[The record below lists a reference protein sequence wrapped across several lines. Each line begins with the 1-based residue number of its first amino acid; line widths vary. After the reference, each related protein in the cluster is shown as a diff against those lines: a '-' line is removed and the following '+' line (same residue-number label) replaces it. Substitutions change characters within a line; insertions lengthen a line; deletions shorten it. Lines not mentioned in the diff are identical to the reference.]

1 MNKIKVGIIGI
12 GHMGQY
18 HLNVAISIP
27 KLELVGVYDN
37 DKNRLNEISQKFM
50 IKPYEN
56 MEDLIN
62 DSEALIIAVPTKY
75 HYEIGKKC
83 LEAGK
88 HILLEKPMT
97 ETVEQAKD
105 LVELANQKGLI
116 LQVGHVERFNGA
128 ILEIKKIIDKPFFIE
143 TKRLSPFNPRIKD
156 VGVVLDLMIHDLD
169 IILNLI
175 DSPIQSIHAK
185 GIKAFSDFEDIAIAL
200 IQFESGP
207 IASLIASRAT
217 QNKIRILTI
226 TQEKSYVVLDFATQD
241 IDIHRM
247 ASSAYLMTKEEL
259 KYKQESFVEK
269 IFVHKDNPLK
279 LEQIHFI
286 NCCLGIEE
294 PHVSNEKDILTLSYA
309 YKILEEIHK
318 NINNQVIQL

>member
-1 MNKIKVGIIGI
+1 MKLGIIGI

-18 HLNVAISIP
+18 HVNVAVSIP
-27 KLELVGVYDN
+27 KLEVIGVYDVDQN
-37 DKNRLNEISQKFM
+37 KLKDISQKYFV
-50 IKPYEN
+50 KPYEN
-56 MEDLIN
+56 LDDLIQ
-62 DSEALIIAVPTKY
+62 DSEAIIIAVPTKL

-88 HILLEKPMT
+88 HILLEKPIT
-97 ETVEQAKD
+97 ETVEQAKEI
-105 LVELANQKGLI
+105 VELAEQKGLI

-128 ILEIKKIIDKPFFIE
+128 ILEIKKIIEKPFFVE
-143 TKRLSPFNPRIKD
+143 TKRLSPFNPRIQD

-175 DSPIQSIHAK
+175 PLPIKSINAR
-185 GIKAFSDFEDIAIAL
+185 GIRAFSNFEDIAIAT
-200 IQFESGP
+200 IQFESGT
-207 IASLIASRAT
+207 IANLIASRVT
-217 QNKIRILTI
+217 QNKIRTLTI

-241 IDIHRM
+241 IHIHRM
-247 ASSAYLMTKEEL
+247 ASSAYLMAREEL

-286 NCCLGIEE
+286 NCCMGIEE
-294 PHVSNEKDILTLSYA
+294 PNVPNIQNILTLTYA
-309 YKILEEIHK
+309 NKILEDIYK
-318 NINNQVIQL
+318 NFVQND

>member
-1 MNKIKVGIIGI
+1 MEKIKVGIIGI

-18 HLNVAISIP
+18 HVNVAISIP
-27 KLELVGVYDN
+27 KIELVGIFDT
-37 DKNRLNEISQKFM
+37 DTQRLNEISEKFY
-50 IKPYEN
+50 IKGYQNLDE
-56 MEDLIN
+56 LIN

-97 ETVEQAKD
+97 ETIEQAEE
-105 LVELANQKGLI
+105 LVELANQKNLI

-175 DSPIQSIHAK
+175 PSPIKSIHAR
-185 GIKAFSDFEDIAIAL
+185 GVRAFSDFEDVASAL
-200 IQFESGP
+200 IQFESGT
-207 IASLIASRAT
+207 IASLVASRAT
-217 QNKIRILTI
+217 QNKIRTLTI

-286 NCCLGIEE
+286 NCCMGIEE
-294 PHVSNEKDILTLSYA
+294 PIVPNTKDIQTLTYA
-309 YKILEEIHK
+309 YRILEDIYK
-318 NINNQVIQL
+318 NLPLND

>member
-1 MNKIKVGIIGI
+1 MEKTKVGIIGI

-18 HLNVAISIP
+18 HVNVAISIP
-27 KLELVGVYDN
+27 KIELVGVFDT
-37 DKNRLNEISQKFM
+37 DSQRLKEITEKFY
-50 IKPYEN
+50 IKGYQN
-56 MEDLIN
+56 LDQLIE

-88 HILLEKPMT
+88 HILLEKPIT
-97 ETVEQAKD
+97 ETIEQAEE
-105 LVELANQKGLI
+105 LVELANQKNLI

-175 DSPIQSIHAK
+175 PSPIKSIHAR
-185 GIKAFSDFEDIAIAL
+185 GIRAFSDFEDIATAL
-200 IQFESGP
+200 IQFESGT
-207 IASLIASRAT
+207 IASLVASRAT
-217 QNKIRILTI
+217 QNKIRTLTI

-286 NCCLGIEE
+286 NCCMGIEE
-294 PHVSNEKDILTLSYA
+294 PIVPNTKDIQTLTYA
-309 YKILEEIHK
+309 YRILEDIYK
-318 NINNQVIQL
+318 NLLQND